1 MYHVLNTEPLIPSIL
16 NKDNNDRTSGCGLVV
31 FSWGFSCRGGYKGG
45 GHSPPWDFEAKN
57 VPNLINVIVNDKFR
71 IRNL

>member
-31 FSWGFSCRGGYKGG
+31 FSWAFLAGVDTRGGDIR
-45 GHSPPWDFEAKN
+45 PPEILRQKMF
-57 VPNLINVIVNDKFR
+57 PI
-71 IRNL
+71 